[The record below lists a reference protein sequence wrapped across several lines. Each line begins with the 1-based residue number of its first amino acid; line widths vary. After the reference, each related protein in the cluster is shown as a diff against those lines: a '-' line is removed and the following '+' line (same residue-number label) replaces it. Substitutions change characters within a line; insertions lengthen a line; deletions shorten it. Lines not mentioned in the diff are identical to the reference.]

1 MSVRRGVSL
10 VEVLVAAVLLAVGV
24 AGALSAL
31 VGAAR
36 LRAGA
41 LLREALADRADARL
55 SWFEGAACSA
65 PDSLIRSDGAPIEE
79 RWRLTRDSSGASL
92 AGEARGTLGTRTL
105 RSALVARVECP

>member
-1 MSVRRGVSL
+1 MSGRRGVSL

-31 VGAAR
+31 AGAAR

-41 LLREALADRADARL
+41 QLRESLADRADARL
-55 SWFEGAACSA
+55 SWFEGAACA
-65 PDSLIRSDGAPIEE
+65 TPDSLLRSDGTPIEE

-92 AGEARGTLGTRTL
+92 AGEARVALGGRTL
-105 RSALVARVECP
+105 RSALAVRVECP

>member
-1 MSVRRGVSL
+1 M
-10 VEVLVAAVLLAVGV
+10 EVLVAAVLLAIGV

-41 LLREALADRADARL
+41 LLRESLADRADARL

-65 PDSLIRSDGAPIEE
+65 PDSLIRADGTPIEE

-92 AGEARGTLGTRTL
+92 TGEARAAVGARTL
-105 RSALVARVECP
+105 RSALAARVECP